1 MCIELSDQ
9 LGTFEQRVAMFQKTV
24 KKSFSLEGRGLHFG
38 KDVSIVVH
46 PAPADHGVI
55 FRRTDVD
62 HHHAYIKAS
71 FENVSKTYLRTQLT
85 NGFGVSIVTAEH
97 ILAAFAGLGI
107 HNALIE
113 LSEAEVPIL
122 DGSARP
128 FVKAILEAGVSELA
142 KKIDLYQVVKSIR
155 VGNADAW
162 AELRPARKFSI
173 DFEMDWPGT
182 ALGKQ
187 SLDIPIVN
195 GAFVREICDSRTFCR
210 KGDVVRLKHEGFALG
225 GGIENA
231 ILVGKDDMT
240 ASNGLRYSDECVRH
254 KILDALG
261 DLSLVGRPIL
271 GKFVSFSGGHGLTN
285 MLLRESFN
293 RGDVFVR
300 KKFSDGDRD
309 KLPGFDISND
319 DTRNIL

>member
-1 MCIELSDQ
+1 
-9 LGTFEQRVAMFQKTV
+9 MFQKSI
-24 KKSFSLEGRGLHFG
+24 KNSFSLDGRGLHFG
-38 KDVSIVVH
+38 KDVRIIVH
-46 PAPADHGVI
+46 PAPANYGIV
-55 FRRTDVD
+55 FKRTDVED
-62 HHHAYIKAS
+62 SCAYVKAS

-85 NGFGVSIVTAEH
+85 NSFGVSIITAEH

-122 DGSARP
+122 DGSSRV
-128 FVKAILEAGVSELA
+128 FVKAIIESEVVELK
-142 KKIDLYQVVKSIR
+142 KKINLYQVVNSIR

-162 AELRPARKFSI
+162 AELRPAKKFSI

-182 ALGKQ
+182 ALSKQ
-187 SLDIPIVN
+187 SLDMPIVN

-210 KGDVVRLKHEGFALG
+210 KSDVARLKDQGLALG

-231 ILVGKDDMT
+231 IVVGENEMT
-240 ASNGLRYSDECVRH
+240 AYNGLRYADECVRH

-271 GKFVSFSGGHGLTN
+271 GKFVSCSGGHGLTN
-285 MLLRESFN
+285 ILLRESFK
-293 RGDVFVR
+293 RGDVFVS
-300 KKFSDGDRD
+300 KEFSDGDRD
-309 KLPGFDISND
+309 KLPGFDISNA
-319 DTRNIL
+319 DTQNIL

>member
-1 MCIELSDQ
+1 M
-9 LGTFEQRVAMFQKTV
+9 
-24 KKSFSLEGRGLHFG
+24 
-38 KDVSIVVH
+38 
-46 PAPADHGVI
+46 
-55 FRRTDVD
+55 
-62 HHHAYIKAS
+62 
-71 FENVSKTYLRTQLT
+71 
-85 NGFGVSIVTAEH
+85 
-97 ILAAFAGLGI
+97 AAFAGLGI

-128 FVKAILEAGVSELA
+128 FVKAILEAGVFELA

-231 ILVGKDDMT
+231 ILVGKNEMT
-240 ASNGLRYSDECVRH
+240 ASNGLRYADECVRH

-285 MLLRESFN
+285 MLLRESFD

-300 KKFSDGDRD
+300 KKFSDGDRG

-319 DTRNIL
+319 DTRNILIADYYFCFSPQYDSRIPKKLEIDMLFYPVYQKY

>member
-1 MCIELSDQ
+1 MSLLS
-9 LGTFEQRVAMFQKTV
+9 QKTL
-24 KKSFSLEGRGLHFG
+24 KSSVQFNGVGLHTG
-38 KDVSIVVH
+38 KEVSINIIPSEPNTGILFKRVDLKNNNLVV
-46 PAPADHGVI
+46 PNV
-55 FRRTDVD
+55 
-62 HHHAYIKAS
+62 Y
-71 FENVSKTYLRTQLT
+71 NVSNATLCTT
-85 NGFGVSIVTAEH
+85 ISNECGVSVSTIEH
-97 ILAAFAGLGI
+97 LMGAFYGLGI
-107 HNALIE
+107 DNALIE
-113 LSEAEVPIL
+113 INSQEVPIL
-122 DGSARP
+122 DGSART
-128 FVKAILEAGVSELA
+128 FVKAILEAGVFELA
-142 KKIDLYQVVKSIR
+142 KKINLYQVVKSIR

-162 AELRPARKFSI
+162 AELRPAKKFSI

-210 KGDVVRLKHEGFALG
+210 KGDVVRLKNEGFALG

-231 ILVGKDDMT
+231 ILVGKNEMT
-240 ASNGLRYSDECVRH
+240 ASNGLRYADECVRH

-293 RGDVFVR
+293 RGDVFVS